1 MRHLWIGL
9 GMVIGGGLLGCASS
23 SVLFQD
29 RFDHPKT
36 LRQNWVIQDTPV
48 NPAEGPSRWEVL
60 EGKLYQRSNIY
71 RDGEEEYAYY
81 EGTRILTRTGQDW
94 TDIVLEVTLHPVDD
108 DGLGILFR
116 YMDDAHFYRFF
127 VVQDARNK
135 GPRMMLQARVGDH
148 YETLAEIQRGYTP
161 DSTYRVRITAQGL
174 DLQVVWNGEKVFT
187 VQDRRYP
194 RGRIGL
200 QCYAE
205 QGIWFD
211 DVVVKAVGK

>member
-1 MRHLWIGL
+1 MRHLLTGP
-9 GMVIGGGLLGCASS
+9 GMVIGMGFLGCATS

-29 RFDHPKT
+29 HFDTPGT
-36 LRQNWVIQDTPV
+36 LQRNWILQDTPV
-48 NPAEGPSRWEVL
+48 EAAEEPSRWEVF

-81 EGTRILTRTGQDW
+81 EGTRILTRIGQDW
-94 TDIVLEVTLHPVDD
+94 TDIVLEVTLHPSDD
-108 DGLGILFR
+108 NE
-116 YMDDAHFYRFF
+116 HFYRFF

-135 GPRMMLQARVGDH
+135 GPRRMLLQAKVGDP

-161 DSTYRVRITAQGL
+161 DSTYRVRITVQGP
-174 DLQVVWNGEKVFT
+174 DLRVVWNGEEVFT
-187 VQDRRYP
+187 VQDNRYP
-194 RGRIGL
+194 RGRIGF

-211 DVVVKAVGK
+211 DVVVK